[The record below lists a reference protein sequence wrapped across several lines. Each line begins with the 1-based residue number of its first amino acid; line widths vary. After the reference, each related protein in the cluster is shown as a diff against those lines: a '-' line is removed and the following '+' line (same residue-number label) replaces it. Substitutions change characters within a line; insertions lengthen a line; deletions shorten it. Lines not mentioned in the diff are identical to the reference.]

1 MLCTASGSAIQCG
14 VQSEALAGENEK
26 ETYHFGS
33 SDLFLL
39 HLTAGGYLFII
50 LFRECYLKCNS
61 LVNLH

>member
-1 MLCTASGSAIQCG
+1 MLCTTSGSAIQCG
-14 VQSEALAGENEK
+14 VQSEALASENEK

-50 LFRECYLKCNS
+50 LFRECY
-61 LVNLH
+61 